1 MSEKIEEMNLHQK
14 ILKIANIAG
23 VLQKTKAGFNYKYV
37 PEEEIQAKVTAG
49 MQKYHVT
56 LIPDIINGSTEVIPY
71 NYIKQK
77 KEKIRDENNK
87 EKTILVD
94 IPVNEIIVKS
104 DVRYIFTN
112 ADKPEEQ
119 LSVGWIY
126 IGQMEDA
133 AMASGSG
140 ATYGNRYFLLK
151 AFQLATSEADP
162 DAYRAK
168 QKKAE
173 MYEETEEMKG
183 LAAEIIE
190 LGTKLIGLNEA
201 NKKIVPEIVSKHNEG
216 NPNPNS
222 IKDVENAKEI
232 IEELKKLIKEAG
244 NKETKTKK
252 EVK

>member
-56 LIPDIINGSTEVIPY
+56 LIPDIAPGSTQVIPY
-71 NYIKQK
+71 SYTKQK
-77 KEKIRDENNK
+77 KEKIKDESDK
-87 EKTILVD
+87 EKLVMVD
-94 IPVNEIIVKS
+94 TQVNEIIVKS
-104 DVRYIFTN
+104 DVSYIFTN
-112 ADKPEEQ
+112 ADNPSEQ
-119 LSVGWIY
+119 MRVGWVY

-173 MYEETEEMKG
+173 QYEETEEMKA
-183 LAAEIIE
+183 LSAEIIE
-190 LGTKLIGLNEA
+190 LGTKLITLNEN
-201 NKKIVPEIVSKHNEG
+201 NKKVVSDTVSKFNDG

-222 IKDVENAKEI
+222 IKDSEIAKEI
-232 IEELKKLIKEAG
+232 IAELKNLIKEATSKG
-244 NKETKTKK
+244 NKTKK
-252 EVK
+252 EGK